1 MQTANRLKRTLTE
14 CDMAGSSISVVQGG
28 GTPFG
33 DRAKRA
39 TGNGKKVTDSTNNVE
54 NVIQL

>member
-1 MQTANRLKRTLTE
+1 
-14 CDMAGSSISVVQGG
+14 MAGSSISVVQGG

-33 DRAKRA
+33 DRAKWA